1 MKGTPR
7 APWTPEQDKK
17 LRSLV
22 LSAKSVDTI
31 AEVLNRTT
39 FAVRRRANTLR
50 LPLRKI
56 TRHLNDDKSPLIGLM
71 NCIVCRQ
78 TMKIEK
84 SSPDAEGKDIIQY
97 RCGRC
102 DRIER
107 VQSSCAGLTAK
118 SGKNSRWR

>member
-31 AEVLNRTT
+31 AEALNRTT

-107 VQSSCAGLTAK
+107 VRLFRR
-118 SGKNSRWR
+118 SRDVPV